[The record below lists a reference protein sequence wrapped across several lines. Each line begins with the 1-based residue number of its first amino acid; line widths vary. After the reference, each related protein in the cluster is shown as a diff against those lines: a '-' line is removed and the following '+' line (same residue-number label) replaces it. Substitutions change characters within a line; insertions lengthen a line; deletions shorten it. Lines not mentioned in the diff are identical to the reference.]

1 MSTESST
8 PWFHP
13 LQLARQLPALSLSLV
28 LLLSAVF
35 WLWQW
40 NDEKRYETTTRW
52 YAESGLYALEA
63 ENYLSH
69 LAQTQQSEKA
79 ARLEAWHQQGKTL
92 AVALE
97 IVSDRDFA
105 YFMNTTNNDFWGDSV
120 YPKWRA
126 LHAELNDKTQHF
138 SRFKWGLSGAD
149 KRPLTFFTHGFLSL
163 NVWDWAACAFML
175 MALGILLEVRI
186 GGLSILILFTSGTAI
201 TGLLGMIGHW
211 QSATPMVGAAGG
223 VSVLLGVY
231 LWQRGRTRS
240 EVSFNVRYKGTAR
253 TLVIPLFGAYW
264 LIPWLVWA
272 GVMYVVW
279 SIAPTP
285 VLTGLVLGMACGWGL
300 QQRMQIKPA
309 APAPARPTDET
320 FRIDYEKALNKLSAF
335 DFRGAEDALAAL
347 YERYPARGD
356 VAERLFML
364 RHYRPQNENHHQWAE
379 SVMDRLCQDA
389 GNLQNVEHIMHV
401 LNGKSG
407 DTTLAPALLEK
418 LLINATQ
425 AQRYEFAV
433 VIAKAGIKQHLNSP
447 LFIKGLRN
455 LAQRLRND
463 DESVALQFEQ
473 IANDLSRSPTTVT

>member
-1 MSTESST
+1 MSTETSSA
-8 PWFHP
+8 WLQP
-13 LQLARQLPALSLSLV
+13 LQLVRQIPTLSLTLA
-28 LLLSAVF
+28 LMLSAVF

-40 NDEKRYETTTRW
+40 NDATRYQEATAW

-69 LAQTQQSEKA
+69 LAQTQQAEKA
-79 ARLEAWHQQGKTL
+79 AQLEAWHQQGKML

-105 YFMNTTNNDFWGDSV
+105 YFLNSTNSEFWGDSV

-163 NVWDWAACAFML
+163 HAWDWAACVFML
-175 MALGILLEVRI
+175 IALGILLEARI

-223 VSVLLGVY
+223 ISVLLGVY
-231 LWQRGRTRS
+231 LWQFGSMRRD
-240 EVSFNVRYKGTAR
+240 VSFNVRYKGSAR
-253 TLVIPLFGAYW
+253 TLVVPLFGAYW
-264 LIPWLVWA
+264 VIPWLVWTSL
-272 GVMYVVW
+272 MYFVW
-279 SIAPTP
+279 NITPTP
-285 VLTGLVLGMACGWGL
+285 VVTGLALGLACGWGL
-300 QQRMQIKPA
+300 QQRMQVKPA
-309 APAPARPTDET
+309 APAPARPTDEA
-320 FRIDYEKALNKLSAF
+320 FRSDYEKALNKLSAF

-364 RHYRPQNENHHQWAE
+364 RHYRPHTENHQQWAE

-401 LNGKSG
+401 LSGKNG
-407 DTTLAPALLEK
+407 DTALTPALLEK
-418 LLINATQ
+418 LLITATQ

-433 VIAKAGIKQHLNSP
+433 LIAKAGIKQHLNSP
-447 LFIKGLRN
+447 LFVKGLRN

-473 IANDLSRSPTTVT
+473 IANDLSRSPTTVA